1 MFRRESQRV
10 EADQR
15 EWRARD
21 ARVAASVVA
30 HQDSGR
36 LLAGMEAQARA
47 GLDEEVKRTRVQILQ
62 MESTVMEAKL
72 QVEQAEQRMMGVE
85 AYAQVKELEKK
96 VAEAREELNRK
107 VVRMRVSFRFWRGSK
122 DMSSQEED

>member
-1 MFRRESQRV
+1 MSESCQRDFNEVEIIRRESQRV

-21 ARVAASVVA
+21 ERVAASVVA

-47 GLDEEVKRTRVQILQ
+47 GLDEEVKRTIDQRLQ
-62 MESTVMEAKL
+62 METTVMRAKL
-72 QVEQAEQRMMGVE
+72 
-85 AYAQVKELEKK
+85 
-96 VAEAREELNRK
+96 
-107 VVRMRVSFRFWRGSK
+107 
-122 DMSSQEED
+122 